1 MPTPDLDTL
10 RRQAS
15 RRIREDIQEILS
27 DFTDQAGHADLEKL
41 AEEIANDALEA
52 AISGEVPREV
62 FTDQL
67 KTLGAVYHVMASN
80 AAWETAGKIIHMIV
94 KTAAQALV
102 SAIL

>member
-1 MPTPDLDTL
+1 MPDLDTL
-10 RRQAS
+10 RQQAS
-15 RRIREDIQEILS
+15 RRIREDIHEILG
-27 DFTDQAGHADLEKL
+27 DFAQSASHADLEKM
-41 AEEIANDALEA
+41 AEEISNDALEA

-62 FTDQL
+62 FVDQL

-80 AAWETAGKIIHMIV
+80 AAWNTAGKIIHMIV